1 MKKII
6 AFTLAVCMAATSAL
20 ALTPVQL
27 DGILAERYPAS
38 VPQAVT
44 QAATVEDKLA
54 ALGDPY
60 ARYMTAEEYADFQAS
75 MSEGE
80 QAVGAT
86 VTAALEDGHVGRIVI
101 SVLARAP
108 MRG

>member
-1 MKKII
+1 MQRGTDMKKII

-60 ARYMTAEEYADFQAS
+60 AR
-75 MSEGE
+75 
-80 QAVGAT
+80 
-86 VTAALEDGHVGRIVI
+86 I
-101 SVLARAP
+101 
-108 MRG
+108 